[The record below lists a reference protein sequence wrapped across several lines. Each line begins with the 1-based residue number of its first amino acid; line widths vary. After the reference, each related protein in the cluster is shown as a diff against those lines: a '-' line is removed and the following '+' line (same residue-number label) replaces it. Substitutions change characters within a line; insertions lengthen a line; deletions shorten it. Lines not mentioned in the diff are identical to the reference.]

1 MTHDGLPVLVVDDD
15 AGLRNALDAL
25 LTAYGYR
32 AEFCASAEEL
42 ARLDRPIRAACILLD
57 IRLPEADGIEILGA
71 LRRTG
76 ETVPVVMMTGHGDIP
91 MAVRAMRAGAS
102 DFLEKPFTAAAL
114 IASLRAAAAP
124 ADAAPDPLAF
134 LTPREREVLRE
145 ILAGRSNKEAARV
158 LGLSPRTVEVHRA
171 RIMQK
176 VGAQNLPD
184 LVRRTLGTGAV
195 APWPSAAH
203 ENLPDT

>member
-25 LTAYGYR
+25 LSAYGYR
-32 AEFCASAEEL
+32 AAFCASAEEL
-42 ARLDRPIRAACILLD
+42 ARLPRPIRAACILLD
-57 IRLPEADGIEILGA
+57 IRLPEADGIEILGE
-71 LRRTG
+71 LRRSG

-102 DFLEKPFTAAAL
+102 DFLEKPFTAPAL

-124 ADAAPDPLAF
+124 AEAEADALAG
-134 LTPREREVLRE
+134 LTPRERDVLRE
-145 ILAGRSNKEAARV
+145 ILSGRSNKETARL

-176 VGAQNLPD
+176 IGAQSLPD
-184 LVRRTLGTGAV
+184 LVRRTLGTGTGTS
-195 APWPSAAH
+195 WPPGPPES
-203 ENLPDT
+203 LPGK